1 MAMEYESVGN
11 ILKHRPMASRQTA
24 RIAGWFCV
32 AVGLLLVSG
41 WPAMAQMTT
50 DSASAP
56 APVQAPAAAEV
67 ITDPFLVRNVPVD
80 VMAGSVTEAR
90 ERGLTQGRVAAFRRL
105 VERMSLRE
113 NWAAIASP
121 DANKIIDMVL
131 EFSVAN
137 ERSSAVRY
145 LADLTVRFDPV
156 SIRTFLRAQNI
167 PFAETPSRPMIVLP
181 LFQERT
187 GSAAELWQDGNTWRD
202 AWSAILPHDG
212 LVPVTLPLGDLQD
225 IAMVSVDQ
233 ALAKDREAVMNL
245 AAKYGAAGALIARA
259 TLAGDSLNVT
269 MTEIRPLGDVFD
281 VQINSTVSGA
291 DDKAR
296 ADSFKAVAIDAM
308 RPIEDH
314 WKQRNTL
321 RFGAGGKISALIPVN
336 SLQEWL
342 GIKSRLARVPVVEK
356 VDLDAISK
364 ALVQVTVTYAGD
376 ETQLQ
381 FAMRQIDLDLSRDG
395 DMWLLR
401 APSNG
406 ASSPG
411 ARPSASP

>member
-1 MAMEYESVGN
+1 
-11 ILKHRPMASRQTA
+11 
-24 RIAGWFCV
+24 
-32 AVGLLLVSG
+32 
-41 WPAMAQMTT
+41 
-50 DSASAP
+50 
-56 APVQAPAAAEV
+56 
-67 ITDPFLVRNVPVD
+67 
-80 VMAGSVTEAR
+80 VM
-90 ERGLTQGRVAAFRRL
+90 
-105 VERMSLRE
+105 
-113 NWAAIASP
+113 
-121 DANKIIDMVL
+121 K
-131 EFSVAN
+131 
-137 ERSSAVRY
+137 
-145 LADLTVRFDPV
+145 
-156 SIRTFLRAQNI
+156 
-167 PFAETPSRPMIVLP
+167 
-181 LFQERT
+181 
-187 GSAAELWQDGNTWRD
+187 
-202 AWSAILPHDG
+202 
-212 LVPVTLPLGDLQD
+212 
-225 IAMVSVDQ
+225 
-233 ALAKDREAVMNL
+233 L